1 MVDRHPP
8 EDGRYPDGRAED
20 AQRDRYR
27 ELLEEL
33 RTILPGVQVL
43 FAFLLTVPF
52 ATRFDH
58 LDRLGRDV
66 FAAALLGT
74 ALAATALM
82 APTAY
87 HRLARRQD
95 RVERLRIA
103 VRLAVAGMAL
113 LAASV
118 AAAVFVVAR
127 FVYHDGR
134 VGLVFGAIA
143 ALGALGL
150 WFVLPLSRR

>member
-1 MVDRHPP
+1 M
-8 EDGRYPDGRAED
+8 
-20 AQRDRYR
+20 
-27 ELLEEL
+27 LL
-33 RTILPGVQVL
+33 
-43 FAFLLTVPF
+43 AFLLTAPF
-52 ATRFDH
+52 AARFDH

-66 FAAALLGT
+66 FSAALLGT

-95 RVERLRIA
+95 RVERLRVA
-103 VRLAVAGMAL
+103 VRLAMIGMVL

-127 FVYHDGR
+127 FVYHNGA

-143 ALGALGL
+143 GLGALGL
-150 WFVLPLSRR
+150 WFVLPITRR